1 MTSDNLNP
9 ETLTP
14 QPMVP
19 ETAPRPTEQRSRQ
32 RRLPGWR
39 LWVPL
44 AIQSVL
50 IVAVP
55 AQDAVTYATGT
66 SVTLQTAPVDPYDF
80 MRGYYQTLSYD
91 ISQPNTLRTLPGG
104 EAIFA
109 NSGYWNPRS
118 FYVVLESPQTPA
130 SPPEPWRPVRI
141 SVEKPTDLSPQQVAL
156 KGEYTGVGGITYG
169 LERYYMPAARR
180 QDVNADI
187 NQTQW
192 QDQTAF
198 VVDIKVDGRGNA
210 VPVGLWVRDR
220 NYRF

>member
-1 MTSDNLNP
+1 MSDAGRTMP
-9 ETLTP
+9 TP
-14 QPMVP
+14 
-19 ETAPRPTEQRSRQ
+19 SR

-44 AIQSVL
+44 MLQSAL
-50 IVAVP
+50 IMAVP
-55 AQDAVTYATGT
+55 AQDVMTVATGT
-66 SVTLQTAPVDPYDF
+66 AVTLQTAPVDPYDF

-91 ISQPNTLRTLPGG
+91 ISRLETLRSLPGG
-104 EAIFA
+104 EAMFA
-109 NSGYWNPRS
+109 DEGDWEPRS
-118 FYVVLESPQTPA
+118 FYVVLAAPQTQATPPA
-130 SPPEPWRPVRI
+130 PWQPVRV
-141 SVEKPTDLSPQQVAL
+141 SKTRPQNLTPQQIAL
-156 KGEYTGVGGITYG
+156 QGDYTGVGIGMGQVTYG
-169 LERYYMPAARR
+169 LERYYMPAHRR

-198 VVDIKVDGRGNA
+198 VVDVKVDRRGNA